1 MDKKL
6 KVLFI
11 ASELTP
17 IVKVGGLG
25 DVAGTLPKY
34 LKPYIDI
41 EMVIPAYK
49 SINNKLDCIPDSD
62 VKINYIDIPEY
73 FSSRDNVYGY
83 QDDPIRFAEFCK
95 EVVNKI
101 EKKEFGEVDIV
112 HVNDYHTALIPIL
125 LKDRGLNNIKTIQS
139 IHNLGPAY
147 QGRYSLDLL
156 DRLDLRHSHLT
167 IEFDKYDNEI
177 NPLLQGILNSDF
189 VSTVSPTY
197 AKEILTKEY
206 GGDLNDFLELRK
218 NELYGIL
225 NGIDYSIFNPE
236 VDITIYS
243 KYNKDNYKLGKLENK
258 KALFKELH
266 LNFNTDY
273 PLFSFISR
281 LDYQKGIDILISS
294 MKTLKNKN
302 IQFLI
307 LGTGA
312 KDFENELQTLNTQDK
327 NIFSIID
334 FNITLANKI
343 YAASDALII
352 PSRYE
357 PSGLTQMIA
366 MKYGTLPIVRSTG
379 GLHDSVFN
387 MYTGFTFENYSALE
401 LTNVLNEANSIY
413 KTTQWDK
420 MIDDAMSQ
428 DFSWHNSSQRYLVLY
443 NKLKNNLK

>member
-1 MDKKL
+1 
-6 KVLFI
+6 
-11 ASELTP
+11 
-17 IVKVGGLG
+17 
-25 DVAGTLPKY
+25 
-34 LKPYIDI
+34 
-41 EMVIPAYK
+41 
-49 SINNKLDCIPDSD
+49 
-62 VKINYIDIPEY
+62 
-73 FSSRDNVYGY
+73 
-83 QDDPIRFAEFCK
+83 
-95 EVVNKI
+95 
-101 EKKEFGEVDIV
+101 
-112 HVNDYHTALIPIL
+112 
-125 LKDRGLNNIKTIQS
+125 
-139 IHNLGPAY
+139 
-147 QGRYSLDLL
+147 
-156 DRLDLRHSHLT
+156 
-167 IEFDKYDNEI
+167 
-177 NPLLQGILNSDF
+177 
-189 VSTVSPTY
+189 
-197 AKEILTKEY
+197 
-206 GGDLNDFLELRK
+206 
-218 NELYGIL
+218 
-225 NGIDYSIFNPE
+225 
-236 VDITIYS
+236 
-243 KYNKDNYKLGKLENK
+243 
-258 KALFKELH
+258 
-266 LNFNTDY
+266 
-273 PLFSFISR
+273 
-281 LDYQKGIDILISS
+281 

>member
-17 IVKVGGLG
+17 IIKVGGLG

-41 EMVIPAYK
+41 EILLPDYK
-49 SINNKLDCIPDSD
+49 SIKEKLEFIPNSD

-73 FSSRDNVYGY
+73 FSSRDNIYGY
-83 QDDPIRFAEFCK
+83 PDDPIRFAAFCR

-101 EKKEFGEVDIV
+101 EKKEFGDVDIV
-112 HVNDYHTALIPIL
+112 HINDYHTALIPIL
-125 LKDRGLNNIKTIQS
+125 LKDRELDNIKTIQS

-156 DRLDLRHSHLT
+156 NILELRHQHLT

-177 NPLLQGILNSDF
+177 NPLLQGILNSDI

-243 KYNKDNYKLGKLENK
+243 KYNRDNYKIGKLENK
-258 KALFKELH
+258 KKLYEELH
-266 LNFNTDY
+266 LNFNSDY

-294 MKTLKNKN
+294 IKTLKNKN
-302 IQFLI
+302 IHFLI

-327 NIFSIID
+327 NMFAIID
-334 FNITLANKI
+334 FNTVLANKM

-387 MYTGFTFENYSALE
+387 MTTGFTFENYSALD
-401 LTNVLNEANSIY
+401 LTNVLNEANSLY
-413 KTTQWDK
+413 KSKGWDE
-420 MIDDAMSQ
+420 MIENAMQQ

-443 NKLKNNLK
+443 NKMKSN